1 MEENQIPLGVG
12 NPKGNLYYIL
22 KNKTDFL
29 GKNIRYLSI
38 WSHFTIW
45 FYIIVSTSIIGIMGY
60 LIEKFYTVIPQNIPL
75 YPKHGTFI
83 VQNKNDL
90 FSLIIIALTFFII
103 SITIYYKTY
112 YKIKHIA
119 FFIIIINLIINIFL
133 MILLY
138 KLIQL
143 SV

>member
-12 NPKGNLYYIL
+12 NHKGNLYYIL
-22 KNKTDFL
+22 KNKTNFL
-29 GKNIRYLSI
+29 GKNMRYLSI
-38 WSHFTIW
+38 WSHFTVW

-60 LIEKFYTVIPQNIPL
+60 LIEKFYVVIPQNIPL

-83 VQNKNDL
+83 IQNKNYL
-90 FSLIIIALTFFII
+90 FSLIIIA
-103 SITIYYKTY
+103 IT
-112 YKIKHIA
+112 